1 MGLYPVIEPY
11 DNGMLDVGD
20 GNHVYWETSGNPHG
34 KPALVLHG
42 GPGSRTSPNLRRYF
56 DPAAYRIVLLDQRGA
71 GRSLPRASAHDT
83 DMSVNTTAH
92 LLADLERLRAHLGIE
107 RWLVWGVSWGSVLGL
122 RYAQTHPGVVSE
134 LVLTGVATGSR
145 AEVDLLTRGLGKI
158 FPDAHERFLAELPP
172 KDRDGNLAAAYNR
185 LLESPEAAVRDRAAR
200 AWTDWE
206 TATIPA
212 PPGSVARFQDPEFR
226 RGFARTVTH
235 YWGNDHFLGEGEG
248 EDEGVVLRDAHLL
261 KGIPGTLVQGS
272 LDFGNLLG
280 IVWRLHHAW
289 PDSELV
295 VVDEAGHDA
304 GAVGD
309 EALRAATDKYARA
322 GAQSTGPSPWLTE
335 SSVPARPPSP

>member
-1 MGLYPVIEPY
+1 MGLYPKIEPY
-11 DNGMLDVGD
+11 DHGMLDVGD
-20 GNHVYWETSGNPHG
+20 GNHVHWETSGNPHG

-71 GRSLPRASAHDT
+71 GRSVPPASDPTT
-83 DMSVNTTAH
+83 DMSVNTTGH
-92 LLADLERLRAHLGIE
+92 LMADLERLRAHLGIE

-122 RYAQTHPGVVSE
+122 RYAQTHPGVVTE
-134 LVLTGVATGSR
+134 LVLTGVATGSN
-145 AEVDLLTRGLGKI
+145 AEVELLTRGLGTV
-158 FPDAHERFLAELPP
+158 FPEAHERFLAALPAGE
-172 KDRDGNLAAAYNR
+172 RDGNLAAACNR
-185 LLESPEAAVRDRAAR
+185 LLESPDPDVRERAAR

-206 TATIPA
+206 TATVPA
-212 PPGSVARFQDPEFR
+212 PPGSIARFQDPVFR
-226 RGFARTVTH
+226 MGFARTVTH
-235 YWGNDHFLGEGEG
+235 YWGNDHFLGDGN
-248 EDEGVVLRDAHLL
+248 DEGVVLRDAHLL

-309 EALRAATDKYARA
+309 DALVAATDKYARA
-322 GAQSTGPSPWLTE
+322 A
-335 SSVPARPPSP
+335 A